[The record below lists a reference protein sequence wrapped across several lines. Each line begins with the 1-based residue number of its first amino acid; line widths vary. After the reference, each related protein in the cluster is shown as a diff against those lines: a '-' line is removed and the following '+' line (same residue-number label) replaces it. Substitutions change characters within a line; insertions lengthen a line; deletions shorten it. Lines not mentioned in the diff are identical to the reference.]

1 MSKYQTA
8 VTENGIQFLVTRSNG
23 KVEALPGDFAFVQP
37 MAADKAVESL
47 KHEVSQRGNVTRASL
62 SALYAILQSPRMDGY
77 KGIGDINADDG
88 AKLPKE
94 IKTALRDAESAFFAP
109 QFKDTKKLDVFLTGI
124 RDAGIYATVKGVA
137 LKYFYFVGRL
147 PALYEGD
154 HPNPNKLL
162 SVSAMQKLLAMMAED
177 KAPEDK
183 SFAARVLSLQSEWME
198 SETLKRAD
206 LELLLGNLKRFAEEV
221 QQAINAS
228 DVGATENTAL
238 MMPAG
243 SGDEMA
249 LQVMKAWAD
258 KEAAAE
264 QAEEEALM

>member
-37 MAADKAVESL
+37 MTADKAVESL
-47 KHEVSQRGNVTRASL
+47 KHEVSQRGNVTRAAL
-62 SALYAILQSPRMDGY
+62 SALYSILQSPRMDGY

-137 LKYFYFVGRL
+137 LKYFYFAGKL
-147 PALYEGD
+147 PCLYSGE
-154 HPNPNKLL
+154 HPDGNKLL
-162 SVSAMQKLLAMMAED
+162 SVSAMQKLLSMMAED

-183 SFAARVLSLQSEWME
+183 SFAARVLGLQSEWME

-206 LELLLGNLKRFAEEV
+206 LELLLGNLKRFTEEV
-221 QQAINAS
+221 QQAINVSDAS
-228 DVGATENTAL
+228 ATENTAL
-238 MMPAG
+238 LPQAMSADAMVA
-243 SGDEMA
+243 A
-249 LQVMKAWAD
+249 INAAWD
-258 KEAAAE
+258 KEPEDAD
-264 QAEEEALM
+264 AEEEALF